1 MKKIIITEEQFNA
14 IADQEVKDQA
24 PQAQPSQPQPTQNQI
39 DWLLRLQNFL
49 TRGFYYPNMN
59 NNDENTDAQQA
70 AGTVS
75 NEAVAKICQFE
86 TGKQYGYRMGQ
97 KDLYGYDNGDAN
109 GKKTYGYGLL
119 FHPSGKKYMQDIK
132 PVWTQPELEQLF
144 KQMVQ
149 KKAQKVA
156 EWADQN
162 GVTLSQGQFD
172 AMTSAAYNFGN
183 KFFQKG
189 ICQVIAQNPNNP
201 QIPEMWQHLSDAQA
215 KKYPGLLRRRN
226 EEAGGYQNGTT
237 TA

>member
-1 MKKIIITEEQFNA
+1 MRKIIITEEQFNA
-14 IADQEVKDQA
+14 IADQETKSLA
-24 PQAQPSQPQPTQNQI
+24 PSGQRGPNKV
-39 DWLLRLQNFL
+39 DWLQRLHNFM
-49 TRGFYYPNMN
+49 TRGIFNPIMN
-59 NNDENTDAQQA
+59 NGNKTANAPQA

-97 KDLYGYDNGDAN
+97 KDLYGYDNGEEKR
-109 GKKTYGYGLL
+109 KKTYGYGLL
-119 FHPSGKKYMQDIK
+119 FHPSGKKYMQDVK
-132 PVWTQPELEQLF
+132 PVWTQPELEELF

-156 EWADQN
+156 EWANQN

-226 EEAGGYQNGTT
+226 EEAGWYQNGTT